1 MLTNSPLAK
10 LLPLVSERNEGS
22 QMIMLTRRI
31 AEAARSID
39 PFVIIVIFSG
49 IGLLIS
55 LLFGFDLA
63 LSALFNCCSK

>member
-1 MLTNSPLAK
+1 
-10 LLPLVSERNEGS
+10 
-22 QMIMLTRRI
+22 MIMLTRRI

-39 PFVIIVIFSG
+39 PFVIIILFSG